1 MPKDFTEGQRE
12 VQAQADSLRLAD
24 QMAEK
29 AVHAS
34 IREDDRLFIEARDMF
49 FLATVDADGHANC
62 SYKGG
67 SPGFVKVL
75 DEETIAF
82 PVYDGN
88 GMFMT
93 AGSIVDNGEVG
104 LLFIDFEGQSRMRLN
119 GTASLHSSDDLLSQ
133 YPEAQFIVKV
143 KAREVFVNCP
153 RYIHKL
159 ELVER
164 SVFVP
169 EAGTK
174 TPIADWK
181 LRMIDA
187 GSGDLLSSKDH
198 TLLE

>member
-1 MPKDFTEGQRE
+1 M
-12 VQAQADSLRLAD
+12 
-24 QMAEK
+24 
-29 AVHAS
+29 
-34 IREDDRLFIEARDMF
+34 
-49 FLATVDADGHANC
+49 
-62 SYKGG
+62 
-67 SPGFVKVL
+67 
-75 DEETIAF
+75 
-82 PVYDGN
+82 
-88 GMFMT
+88 
-93 AGSIVDNGEVG
+93 
-104 LLFIDFEGQSRMRLN
+104 
-119 GTASLHSSDDLLSQ
+119 
-133 YPEAQFIVKV
+133 KV

-198 TLLE
+198 TLPE